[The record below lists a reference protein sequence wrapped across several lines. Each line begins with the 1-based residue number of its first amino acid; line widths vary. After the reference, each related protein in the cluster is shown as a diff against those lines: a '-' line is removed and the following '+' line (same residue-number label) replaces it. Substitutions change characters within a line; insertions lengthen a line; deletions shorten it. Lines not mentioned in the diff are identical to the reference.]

1 MAALSYIPS
10 FYFYKFANAVAAPYN
25 SMAAYGNGLIDASG
39 NVIGDP
45 SAIDPF
51 EYFVIK
57 LKNIFDQLPPNVT
70 KYKLGNILG
79 IMQLFS
85 EQVQHIGIT
94 KDQFNCLVEAHI
106 TNLTDGNVSYFEL
119 IEDMTA
125 GGIGGAGTL
134 GTPADAPNANKGNVS
149 GYDPV
154 MGQVQSRNAP
164 MNMIG
169 AVEMFGLP
177 SDEFRMIK
185 ATKGF
190 PKTPTGNYLKRF
202 GHRNADK
209 KIAIRDEETGEVH
222 WLPAANKKSFVEE
235 YGLEGLDILN
245 ETADMQVLDQD
256 NDGDT
261 DTQDVL
267 IGLEHEENDV
277 NNPHHV
283 KKMAAGH
290 LGNLER
296 MKASNTGNA
305 SLRGTAAAHEVRTRM
320 AMSAIGMYEADLD
333 NSGSNSGV
341 DQAYFKRISHPRYI
355 NKAINNSGPDF
366 IPYAQRAKAPAS
378 SAWNFFGGESKYRP
392 SGRVL
397 IPTEPILSA
406 LPSGVD
412 REIAQSTFEGGHG
425 LSTIRPS
432 GQSKKLFNI
441 LTQDPVKELM
451 TSSAEAEI
459 SKGRVPHSLQVKG
472 MYTPRLIHGTGI
484 DDMARHFATHQSSH
498 GNVGIRSLRPTKT
511 PSKVQTEF
519 GEIKFPQQM
528 EYVLGRINPSQQRE
542 IVVDDRHLGF
552 LRNKML
558 GTSPSEEHKA
568 DVDAIIGGWAGE
580 LEKGGFYK
588 KNREINLRAPRIS
601 EVL

>member
-39 NVIGDP
+39 NIIGDP

-85 EQVQHIGIT
+85 EHVENFGIT
-94 KDQFNCLVEAHI
+94 KDQFNCLVEAQI
-106 TNLTDGNVSYFEL
+106 TNITDGNVSYLEL

-134 GTPADAPNANKGNVS
+134 GTPDDAPNANKGNIS

-154 MGQVQSRNAP
+154 MGQMQSRNTP

-177 SDEFRMIK
+177 SEEFRMIK

-190 PKTPTGNYLKRF
+190 PKTSTGNYLKRF
-202 GHRNADK
+202 GHRNSDK

-222 WLPAANKKSFVEE
+222 WLPASNKKSFVEE
-235 YGLEGLDILN
+235 YGLERLDILN
-245 ETADMQVLDQD
+245 ETADIQVLDLD
-256 NDGDT
+256 DDGDT
-261 DTQDVL
+261 DTTDVL
-267 IGLEHEENDV
+267 VGLENDV
-277 NNPHHV
+277 SNPQHV
-283 KKMAAGH
+283 RKMAAGH
-290 LGNLER
+290 LSNLSRIMSSE
-296 MKASNTGNA
+296 TGNR
-305 SLRGTAAAHEVRTRM
+305 SLSGTAAAHEVRTRM
-320 AMSAIGMYEADLD
+320 AMTAIGMHEADLD

-341 DQAYFKRISHPRYI
+341 DQAYFQRISNPRYV
-355 NKAINNSGPDF
+355 NKSINNSGPDF
-366 IPYAQRAKAPAS
+366 IPYAKRTKRPSS
-378 SAWNFFGGESKYRP
+378 SAWDFFGGESKYRP

-397 IPTEPILSA
+397 IPTKPLLAAIPTEL
-406 LPSGVD
+406 D
-412 REIAQSTFEGGHG
+412 REIAKTTFEGGHG
-425 LSTIRPS
+425 SSTIRPS
-432 GQSKKLFNI
+432 GRSKILFDL
-441 LTQDPVKELM
+441 LTQDPVKDLM
-451 TSSAEAEI
+451 TSSAETEI
-459 SKGRVPHSLQVKG
+459 SRGQVPHSLQVQG
-472 MYTPRLIHGTGI
+472 AYTPRLIHGTGI
-484 DDMARHFATHQSSH
+484 EDMAQHFATHRSSH
-498 GNVGIRSLRPTKT
+498 GNVGVRSIRPTKT

-519 GEIKFPQQM
+519 GEVKFPAQM
-528 EYVLGRINPSQQRE
+528 EFVLGRINPRKQRE
-542 IVVDDRHLGF
+542 IVVDDTHLGF
-552 LRNKML
+552 LRDKML
-558 GTSPSEEHKA
+558 GTSPSEDHKA
-568 DVDAIIGGWAGE
+568 EVDSIMGGWASE

-588 KNREINLRAPRIS
+588 RNRQVDPKAPRIS